1 MSTKPVLITTQH
13 RGVFAGL
20 IPVDQD
26 LSVKAM
32 PLKSARM
39 AIYWGTSKG
48 VMELCDT
55 GPTSK
60 SRISAPADQPLAF
73 QPRRIARS
81 RSRGARLPDN
91 TVYVGRPVSR
101 RRDDGATLE
110 VTRLCTIGA
119 KNACSFLYG
128 AAARATFALGYKR
141 IGTYIL
147 KREPGTSLVAAGWKL
162 IGETPGKSWSVPSRP
177 RDDNHPIE
185 PKLLYQMEQSQ

>member
-39 AIYWGTSKG
+39 AIYWGTTKG

-60 SRISAPADQPLAF
+60 SRISATADIPMLHDITAIF
-73 QPRRIARS
+73 DISEKAWDKWNK
-81 RSRGARLPDN
+81 A
-91 TVYVGRPVSR
+91 
-101 RRDDGATLE
+101 
-110 VTRLCTIGA
+110 
-119 KNACSFLYG
+119 
-128 AAARATFALGYKR
+128 
-141 IGTYIL
+141 
-147 KREPGTSLVAAGWKL
+147 
-162 IGETPGKSWSVPSRP
+162 
-177 RDDNHPIE
+177 
-185 PKLLYQMEQSQ
+185 

>member
-73 QPRRIARS
+73 QPRRIERTIKKPGDVVLQSWA
-81 RSRGARLPDN
+81 
-91 TVYVGRPVSR
+91 RPVKIVGGR
-101 RRDDGATLE
+101 
-110 VTRLCTIGA
+110 
-119 KNACSFLYG
+119 
-128 AAARATFALGYKR
+128 
-141 IGTYIL
+141 
-147 KREPGTSLVAAGWKL
+147 
-162 IGETPGKSWSVPSRP
+162 
-177 RDDNHPIE
+177 
-185 PKLLYQMEQSQ
+185 